1 MQGNMLVSV
10 YFKHK
15 QTENTCKEHRKRV
28 FLMTGLVY
36 EKGLLSE
43 GIPHE
48 DVTSVEEHVNVPVRV
63 K

>member
-10 YFKHK
+10 YFKQK
-15 QTENTCKEHRKRV
+15 QTENTCKEHRKRD

-48 DVTSVEEHVNVPVRV
+48 DVTSVE
-63 K
+63 